1 MRVKIP
7 RVKKLILI
15 DGHAIIHR
23 AFHAIQP
30 LNTSSG
36 ELVNAVFGFT
46 SMLLNVL
53 EIEKPDYLA
62 VTFDKKG
69 ATFRHHADETYKATR
84 SKCPEELV
92 MQIKRVYEIVR
103 SFNFPIFAQAG
114 FEADDMLGSIVE
126 RVKDEEDLHIIIVS
140 GDRDLLQLV
149 NEKVSLHDL
158 NGGYRK
164 SMQFTPAEVEAKYGL
179 PAKLIP
185 DYKGLVGDS
194 SDNIAGVMGIG
205 PKNASEL
212 LQKYGSLEGI
222 YENIEEI
229 KPTTREKLIAGK
241 DSAFHSRMLATIR
254 RDAQFDWDLPACKL
268 SDFDREEVTQL
279 FMELEFHSLLKR
291 FEKLFPK
298 LQEIIHPKPTQTT
311 LF

>member
-1 MRVKIP
+1 M
-7 RVKKLILI
+7 KKLILI

-30 LNTSSG
+30 LTTSSG

-69 ATFRHHADETYKATR
+69 ATFRHHADESYKATR
-84 SKCPEELV
+84 SKCPDELV
-92 MQIKRVYEIVR
+92 LQIKRVYEIVR
-103 SFNFPIFAQAG
+103 AFNIPIFAQAG

-126 RVKDEEDLHIIIVS
+126 RVKNEEDLHTIIVS

-164 SMQFTPAEVEAKYGL
+164 SIQFTPAEVEAKYGL

-222 YENIEEI
+222 YENLEEI
-229 KPTTREKLIAGK
+229 KPAIKEKLVKDK

-254 RDAQFDWDLPACKL
+254 RDAQFDWDLEACKL
-268 SDFDREEVTQL
+268 SDFEREAVTQL

-298 LQEIIHPKPTQTT
+298 LQELIHPKPTQTS

>member
-1 MRVKIP
+1 M
-7 RVKKLILI
+7 KKLILI

-53 EIEKPDYLA
+53 EIEKPDYIA

-84 SKCPEELV
+84 SKCPDELV

-103 SFNFPIFAQAG
+103 SFNIPIFAQAG

-126 RVKDEEDLHIIIVS
+126 RVKSEEDLKTIIVS

-164 SMQFTPAEVEAKYGL
+164 SIQFTPTEVEAKYGL

-185 DYKGLVGDS
+185 DFKGLVGDS
-194 SDNIAGVMGIG
+194 SDNIAGVIGIG

-212 LQKYGSLEGI
+212 LQKYGNLEGV
-222 YENIEEI
+222 YANIEEI

-241 DSAFHSRMLATIR
+241 DSAFHSRMMATIR
-254 RDAQFDWDLPACKL
+254 RDAQFDWSLEACKL
-268 SDFDREEVTQL
+268 SDFDREKVIQL
-279 FMELEFHSLLKR
+279 FDELEFYSLSKR
-291 FEKLFPK
+291 LEKLFPK
-298 LQEIIHPKPTQTT
+298 LMEIIKPKPTQTS